1 MRFAEYPRPRHVLA
15 HLSDTHLRHPADPL
29 VRGVV
34 DPRAPLGD
42 LLAGLARSGHDPEA
56 LILTGDLS
64 DDGTPE
70 SYAELR
76 DLVLPIAEAL
86 SARVI
91 WVNGNHDDRAAFAEH
106 LLGQEPSDAPLNQVH
121 RLGGLRVICL
131 DTNVPGEAC
140 GRIPAESLGWL
151 AAQLATPAPEGTVLA
166 MHHAPLPVVQDLA
179 ASWELI
185 DQQPLARVLAGSD
198 VRVILAGHFH
208 QSSFGTFAGVP
219 VVAATS
225 TCYTQDL
232 FTGRG
237 MRGQAGGWGFNLVT
251 VRESTIMSTV
261 VSTGLHPTVI
271 PHRSA
276 EESARSLGR
285 RGVSMRDQP

>member
-1 MRFAEYPRPRHVLA
+1 MRIAEYPRPRHVLA
-15 HLSDTHLRHPADPL
+15 QISDTHMRHPDDPL

-34 DPRAPLGD
+34 DPRVPLID

-76 DLVLPIAEAL
+76 GLVLPIADL
-86 SARVI
+86 LNARVI
-91 WVNGNHDDRAAFAEH
+91 WVNGNHDERAAFRVG
-106 LLGQEPSDAPLNQVH
+106 LMGQPPSDAPINQVH
-121 RLGGLRVICL
+121 ALGGLRVLCL
-131 DTNVPGEAC
+131 DTNVPGEAS
-140 GRIPAESLGWL
+140 GRISDDSLAWL
-151 AAQLATPAPEGTVLA
+151 GDQLATAAPEGTLLA

-179 ASWELI
+179 ASWELV
-185 DQQPLARVLAGSD
+185 DQQPLARILAGSD
-198 VRVILAGHFH
+198 VRLILAGHFH
-208 QSSFGTFAGVP
+208 QSSFGTFAGIP

-225 TCYTQDL
+225 TCYSQDL

-237 MRGQAGGWGFNLVT
+237 MRGQAGGQGFNLVT

-261 VSTGLHPTVI
+261 VSTGVHPTVI
-271 PHRSA
+271 PYRSA
-276 EESARSLGR
+276 EDSARRLSR
-285 RGVSMRDQP
+285 RGVTIRE